1 MNKELI
7 IDGTSSEVVIA
18 LLEDKKLV
26 ELHKEYNDN
35 EYAVGDIYVGRVKK
49 IINGL
54 NAAFVDVGYEKDA
67 FLHYLDLGPQIS
79 SCNKFVNNVIARKG
93 NPDLAKFK
101 LENDIPKSGK
111 INNVLRTGDNILVRI
126 AKEPISAKGPRVT
139 SELSFPG
146 RFLVL
151 VPFSNKISL
160 SQKIKDVEERNRLKR
175 LVQSIRP
182 NNFGVIVRT
191 VAENRKVAELYA
203 DLNELIRKWED
214 MILKL
219 PELKAPVKVHGE
231 LGRSFTILRDILNE
245 SFNNIYLNSPQMADD
260 IKGFIKNFAP
270 DKEDIVKLYKGKTNI
285 FENYG
290 IDKQIKTSFGKKVMI
305 KSGSYLIIEHTE
317 AFHVIDVNS
326 GYQNSDEKNQEA
338 NALEVNM
345 EAAEEVARQL
355 RLRDMGGIVVVDFI
369 DMTNGQNRRKLYDR
383 LKELMQYD
391 RAKHSI
397 LPPSKFG
404 LVQITRQRVRPETN
418 IDIREQCPVCEG
430 TGKIKPHVLFIDDI
444 RNQIQYLFREQNEKK
459 LTLMVS
465 PYIYAYLTKGI
476 FSILLKWKWHYK
488 RVIRVIPSSSYHF
501 LEYRFF
507 NSKGEE
513 IHL

>member
-1 MNKELI
+1 VNKELI
-7 IDGTSSEVVIA
+7 IDGSSSEVIIA

-26 ELHKEYNDN
+26 ELHKEFNDN
-35 EYAVGDIYVGRVKK
+35 DYAVGDIYLGRVKK
-49 IINGL
+49 LITGL

-67 FLHYLDLGPQIS
+67 FLHYLDLGPQII
-79 SCNKFVNNVIARKG
+79 SCNNFVKEASSGKG
-93 NPDLAKFK
+93 KADLSRFK
-101 LENDIPKSGK
+101 LENDIPKNGK
-111 INNVLRTGDNILVRI
+111 INHVLHTGDKILVRI

-151 VPFSNKISL
+151 VPFSNKISM
-160 SQKIKDVEERNRLKR
+160 SQKINDLEEKSRLKR

-182 NNFGVIVRT
+182 NNFGIIVRT

-203 DLNELIRKWED
+203 DLNDLMQKWND
-214 MILKL
+214 MIAKL
-219 PELKAPVKVHGE
+219 SILQPPIKVHGE
-231 LGRSFTILRDILNE
+231 LGRSFTMLRDILNE
-245 SFNNIYLNSPQMADD
+245 SFNNIYVNSPQMADE
-260 IKGFIKNFAP
+260 IRGFIRTFAP
-270 DKEDIVKLYKGKTNI
+270 DKEEIVKLFKGKANI

-290 IDKQIKTSFGKKVMI
+290 IDKQIKSSFGKKVMI
-305 KSGSYLIIEHTE
+305 KSGSYLVIEHTE

-326 GYQNSDEKNQEA
+326 GYQHSDEKNQEA
-338 NALEVNM
+338 NALEVNL
-345 EAAEEVARQL
+345 EAAEEISRQL
-355 RLRDMGGIVVVDFI
+355 RLRDMGGIIVVDFI
-369 DMTNGQNRRKLYDR
+369 DMVNGLNRRKLYER
-383 LKELMQYD
+383 LKDLMESD

-444 RNQIQYLFREQNEKK
+444 KNQLQYLFREQNEKK

-465 PYIYAYLTKGI
+465 PYIHAYLTKGL
-476 FSILLKWKWHYK
+476 FSILFKWKWHYK
-488 RVIRVIPSSSYHF
+488 RTIKLIPSSSYHF

-507 NSKGEE
+507 NARGEE

>member
-7 IDGTSSEVVIA
+7 IDGSSSEVVIA

-26 ELHKEYNDN
+26 ELHKEFNDN
-35 EYAVGDIYVGRVKK
+35 DYAVGDIYLGRVKK

-67 FLHYLDLGPQIS
+67 FLHYLDLGPQIN
-79 SCNKFVNNVIARKG
+79 SCNKFIRNALTGKKST
-93 NPDLAKFK
+93 DLSDFT
-101 LENDIPKSGK
+101 LDNDISKSGK
-111 INNVLRTGDNILVRI
+111 INNVLNNGDKILVRI

-139 SELSFPG
+139 SEISFPG
-146 RFLVL
+146 RFIVL
-151 VPFSNKISL
+151 VPFSNKISM
-160 SQKIKDVEERNRLKR
+160 SQKIKDGEEKNRLKR

-182 NNFGVIVRT
+182 NNFGIIVRT
-191 VAENRKVAELYA
+191 VAENRKVAELHA
-203 DLNELIRKWED
+203 DLNDLLTKWNE
-214 MILKL
+214 MIAKL
-219 PELKAPVKVHGE
+219 PSLQAPAKVHGE
-231 LGRSFTILRDILNE
+231 LGRSFTMLRDILSE
-245 SFNNIYLNSPQMADD
+245 SFNNIYVNSPQMAED
-260 IKGFIKNFAP
+260 IKGFIRSFAP
-270 DKEDIVKLYKGKTNI
+270 DKEEIVKLFKGKANI

-290 IDKQIKTSFGKKVMI
+290 IDKQIKSSFGKKVLI
-305 KSGSYLIIEHTE
+305 KNGSYLIIEHTE

-338 NALEVNM
+338 NALEVNL

-355 RLRDMGGIVVVDFI
+355 RLRDMGGIIVIDFI
-369 DMTNGQNRRKLYDR
+369 DLVNGQNRRKLYEK

-418 IDIREQCPVCEG
+418 IDVRELCPVCEG

-444 RNQIQYLFREQNEKK
+444 KNQIQYLFREQNEKK

-465 PYIYAYLTKGI
+465 PYIHAYLTKGL
-476 FSILLKWKWHYK
+476 FNILLKWRWEYK
-488 RVIRVIPSSSYHF
+488 RPVKLIQSSSYHF

-507 NSKGEE
+507 NANGEE

>member
-7 IDGTSSEVVIA
+7 IDGTSSEVIIA

-35 EYAVGDIYVGRVKK
+35 DYAVGDIYLGRVKK

-79 SCNKFVNNVIARKG
+79 SCNSFIHNVIANKG
-93 NPDLAKFK
+93 QKELAKFK

-111 INNVLRTGDNILVRI
+111 ITNVLRTGDKILVRI

-203 DLNELIRKWED
+203 DLNDLVKKWDE
-214 MILKL
+214 MISKL
-219 PELKAPVKVHGE
+219 PALQAPVKVHGE

-245 SFNNIYLNSPQMADD
+245 SFNNINVNSQQMADD

-270 DKEDIVKLYKGKTNI
+270 GKEDLVKLYKGKVNV
-285 FENYG
+285 FEHFG

-326 GYQNSDEKNQEA
+326 GYQQNDEKNQEA
-338 NALEVNM
+338 NALEVNL

-355 RLRDMGGIVVVDFI
+355 RLRDMGGIIVIDFI
-369 DMTNGQNRRKLYDR
+369 DMTNGQNRRKLYER
-383 LKELMQYD
+383 LKELMQND

-465 PYIYAYLTKGI
+465 PYIHAFLTKGM
-476 FSILLKWKWHYK
+476 FSLLRKWKWHYK
-488 RVIRVIPSSSYHF
+488 RTIKVIPSSSYHF

>member
-7 IDGTSSEVVIA
+7 IDGSSSEVIVA
-18 LLEDKKLV
+18 LLEDKKLI

-35 EYAVGDIYVGRVKK
+35 EYAVGDIYLGRVKK

-79 SCNKFVNNVIARKG
+79 SCNNFIRLALSGKNK
-93 NPDLAKFK
+93 PDLAHFK
-101 LENDIPKSGK
+101 LENDIPKNGK
-111 INNVLRTGDNILVRI
+111 INNVLHTNDKILVRI

-151 VPFSNKISL
+151 VPFSNKISM
-160 SQKIKDVEERNRLKR
+160 SQKIKDVEEKNRLKR

-203 DLNELIRKWED
+203 DLSSLLKKWDD
-214 MILKL
+214 MIAKL
-219 PELKAPVKVHGE
+219 PVLQAPVKVHGE

-245 SFNNIYLNSPQMADD
+245 SFNNIYVNSPLMADEIRGF
-260 IKGFIKNFAP
+260 IKGFSP
-270 DKEDIVKLYKGKTNI
+270 GSEDIVRLYKGKTGI
-285 FENYG
+285 MENYG

-338 NALEVNM
+338 NALEVNL
-345 EAAEEVARQL
+345 EAAEEICRQL
-355 RLRDMGGIVVVDFI
+355 RLRDMGGIIVIDFI
-369 DMTNGQNRRKLYDR
+369 DLVHGQNRRKLYER
-383 LKELMQYD
+383 LKEHMQSD

-418 IDIREQCPVCEG
+418 IDVREQCPVCEG
-430 TGKIKPHVLFIDDI
+430 SGKIKPHSLFIDDI
-444 RNQIQYLFREQNEKK
+444 KNQIQYLFREQNEKK

-465 PYIYAYLTKGI
+465 PYIHAFLTKGL
-476 FSILLKWKWHYK
+476 FSILLKWRWQYK
-488 RVIRVIPSSSYHF
+488 RTIKIISSSSYHF
-501 LEYRFF
+501 LEYRFY
-507 NSKGEE
+507 NANGEE